1 MKRRILSIKERK
13 KNTMKI
19 TRKEYTEKID
29 IEIFLR
35 KKRKRE
41 ESKDKVTKKIIL
53 AIEKKG

>member
-13 KNTMKI
+13 KNIMKI
-19 TRKEYTEKID
+19 IRKEYTEKID

>member
-13 KNTMKI
+13 KNIMKI

>member
-1 MKRRILSIKERK
+1 
-13 KNTMKI
+13 MKI

>member
-13 KNTMKI
+13 KNIMKI
-19 TRKEYTEKID
+19 TRKEYTEKIE

>member
-1 MKRRILSIKERK
+1 
-13 KNTMKI
+13 MKI
-19 TRKEYTEKID
+19 IRKEYTEKID